1 MFRFHRIIQNEIQQM
16 QSCKKRNAFSKFDT
30 HGVQMEN
37 NLEYNYVA
45 IEKRSLV
52 RAYGRRYK

>member
-1 MFRFHRIIQNEIQQM
+1 MHNEIQQM
-16 QSCKKRNAFSKFDT
+16 PSCKKRNAFLKFDT
-30 HGVQMEN
+30 RGVHVEN

-52 RAYGRRYK
+52 RAYGRTVDGI